1 MPATYFDLRFTHYR
15 TTLKDW
21 FRGLDKALIAT
32 ASALT
37 FILTAIVLMLVV
49 AMGEALQMLA
59 DPETS
64 PAIRAA
70 VIGCWQA
77 VSLLLLRTLR
87 EATFMPR
94 PRAFFDALPIPVHQK
109 LRADLLLSLASYSV
123 LWLPV
128 AWVVIDPLHRAGGAA
143 PPTVVLQ
150 LAELASLSLCVNLA
164 LLRGATRHALACLT
178 FLACFALLGVGGAA
192 APLLHAGLA
201 AGAAAALWHAY
212 LPGRARVPRAARHGG
227 FAERLVLGSGLV
239 LGLLGSELRANLLV
253 RVGFIAAA
261 LGGCLLVIRLRTNDA
276 STASVVV
283 FVAAVA
289 GLALYTLPALCRRT
303 LLTKAAFLAGQPAF
317 ARRMR
322 FTTYAVPV
330 GLYALAMAIAW
341 RFDHSERPGIDL
353 LVFSALFVL
362 GITGARL
369 GWRPTTWLMP
379 FASMIAL
386 IVLAAMI

>member
-1 MPATYFDLRFTHYR
+1 MPGSYFQIRQRHYR
-15 TTLKDW
+15 ITLQDW

-49 AMGEALQMLA
+49 AMGQALQMLA
-59 DPETS
+59 APDTS
-64 PAIRAA
+64 PAIRTA

-94 PRAFFDALPIPVHQK
+94 PRAFFDSLPIPMRDK

-128 AWVVIDPLHRAGGAA
+128 AWVVIVHKDGGAA
-143 PPTVVLQ
+143 APAVIFQ

-164 LLRGATRHALACLT
+164 LLRGATRHALASLT
-178 FLACFALLGVGGAA
+178 FLACFALLAGDGT
-192 APLLHAGLA
+192 PTQLLHLGLA
-201 AGAAAALWHAY
+201 VGAAAALWHAY
-212 LPGRARVPRAARHGG
+212 LPARARVRRATRHGG

-261 LGGCLLVIRLRTNDA
+261 LAGCLLVIRLRTNDA
-276 STASVVV
+276 SSASVVV

-322 FTTYAVPV
+322 FTAYAVPV

-341 RFDHSERPGIDL
+341 PFDHSERPGIDL
-353 LVFSALFVL
+353 LVFSLLFVL
-362 GITGARL
+362 GVTGARL

-379 FASMIAL
+379 FTSMIAL
-386 IVLAAMI
+386 IILAAMT